1 MVRTLVYPLRWAKW
15 DAVRWRWWWIVFGVS
30 VLLVALALR
39 LDVLVRAGWLLEG
52 DDALSALMAFGILD
66 GDRPI
71 MLKNQAY
78 AGAWQPYAMA
88 ASYALFGASRLAAHL
103 PELAASL
110 AFVGTTWL
118 LAREVGGPV
127 AARFAALLMAVPPVY
142 ILVLSLKPFA
152 PYTEVAVLGSLALW
166 CATVLVVGRDRS
178 HDRVRALACG
188 LAGGL

>member
-52 DDALSALMAFGILD
+52 DDAL
-66 GDRPI
+66 
-71 MLKNQAY
+71 
-78 AGAWQPYAMA
+78 A

-152 PYTEVAVLGSLALW
+152 PYTEVAVLGSLAL
-166 CATVLVVGRDRS
+166 
-178 HDRVRALACG
+178 
-188 LAGGL
+188 